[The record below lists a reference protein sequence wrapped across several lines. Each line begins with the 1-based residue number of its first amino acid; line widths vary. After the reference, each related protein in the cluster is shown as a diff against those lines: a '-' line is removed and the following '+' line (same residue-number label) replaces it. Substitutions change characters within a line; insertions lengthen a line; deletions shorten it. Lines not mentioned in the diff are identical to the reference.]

1 MEQNA
6 GRIYYSHNIVNLCID
21 TYTAKMQCGKLWC
34 QYREVPVTFT
44 SLIEALRWMEDLY
57 DTLRYPQAAARTRS
71 FCGGGS
77 GGMISLEADTDEAGA
92 ASAEEYD
99 HGRAGILAGDGRGD
113 LSVRRRKG
121 NYGWRY
127 GSLGKGNQ
135 SPGRGG
141 DFSHQSTIQAEF
153 QLAGRGGMGG
163 SGKAAVLQQRPGSDS
178 ADRRCTG
185 RNGRHIAGKLRIGG
199 YWGAAWG

>member
-113 LSVRRRKG
+113 
-121 NYGWRY
+121 
-127 GSLGKGNQ
+127 
-135 SPGRGG
+135 
-141 DFSHQSTIQAEF
+141 FSHQSTIQAEF

>member
-6 GRIYYSHNIVNLCID
+6 GRIYHSHNIVNLCID

-113 LSVRRRKG
+113 LSVRRRH
-121 NYGWRY
+121 
-127 GSLGKGNQ
+127 
-135 SPGRGG
+135 GREITVGG
-141 DFSHQSTIQAEF
+141 TEALERVISHRGEAATFLIRVQYRQNSSWQGEVVWAD
-153 QLAGRGGMGG
+153 QGRRQYFN
-163 SGKAAVLQQRPGSDS
+163 SVLDLIRLIDS
-178 ADRRCTG
+178 ALEGTEG
-185 RNGRHIAGKLRIGG
+185 ISLAS
-199 YWGAAWG
+199 

>member
-57 DTLRYPQAAARTRS
+57 DTLRYPQAAARRRS

-113 LSVRRRKG
+113 LSVRRRHG
-121 NYGWRY
+121 REITVGGTEALERVISHRGEAATFLIRVQYRQNSSWQGEVVWADQGRRQYFNSVLDLIRLIDGALE
-127 GSLGKGNQ
+127 GTEGISLA
-135 SPGRGG
+135 S
-141 DFSHQSTIQAEF
+141 
-153 QLAGRGGMGG
+153 
-163 SGKAAVLQQRPGSDS
+163 
-178 ADRRCTG
+178 
-185 RNGRHIAGKLRIGG
+185 
-199 YWGAAWG
+199 

>member
-1 MEQNA
+1 M
-6 GRIYYSHNIVNLCID
+6 
-21 TYTAKMQCGKLWC
+21 
-34 QYREVPVTFT
+34 TFT

-113 LSVRRRKG
+113 LSVRRRHG
-121 NYGWRY
+121 REITVGGTEALERVISHRGEAATFLIRVQYRQNSSWQGEVVWADQGRRQYFNSVLDLIRLIDGALE
-127 GSLGKGNQ
+127 GTEGISLA
-135 SPGRGG
+135 S
-141 DFSHQSTIQAEF
+141 
-153 QLAGRGGMGG
+153 
-163 SGKAAVLQQRPGSDS
+163 
-178 ADRRCTG
+178 
-185 RNGRHIAGKLRIGG
+185 
-199 YWGAAWG
+199 